1 MGLAEEISRQAAS
14 LLSES
19 QFIVDL
25 SVSRNVPHKI
35 NVVIDGD
42 DGVGID
48 DCANLSRKLSAILD
62 NGLLDDDY
70 VLEVSTPG
78 VDQPLKLRRQY
89 RKHIGRKMKVVT
101 AERVVEGRL
110 QAVGTDKI
118 EVLEVSGSGKRKVE
132 TLVSIPFESVEKAF
146 VLVSFK

>member
-1 MGLAEEISRQAAS
+1 M
-14 LLSES
+14 LSES

-25 SVSRNVPHKI
+25 SVSRNVPRKI